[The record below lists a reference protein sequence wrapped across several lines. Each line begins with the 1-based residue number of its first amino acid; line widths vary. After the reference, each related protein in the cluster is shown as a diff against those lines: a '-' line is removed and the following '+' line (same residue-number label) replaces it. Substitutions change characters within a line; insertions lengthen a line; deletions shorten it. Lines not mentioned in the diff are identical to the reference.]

1 MPLTNTLDERFL
13 VYGENGYGAYLYP
26 DENSQDN
33 ENAIVR
39 RALTPVP
46 QPHLTGMK
54 LKADVSLGSLVL
66 NTIDSN
72 GVVWVC
78 TDIDGWWSHPDPDIP
93 DVTRGWR
100 DGSYDARGRWQAR
113 QLTLNGSFLPHDP
126 SLLPAARDTL
136 IRATNL
142 VYTGAWLKT
151 QENPTRAS
159 YVRLSGKPGITTVNA
174 RGRTDFSIGLRAADP
189 IKYSWNESDPDGYDL
204 ETTPARKLG
213 TVSTISYPTF
223 DQRVAAGLPGDL
235 YPNGAPVPLVKG
247 NIDLSNRPLVA
258 NYGVVDTLQVY
269 RYNDGSN
276 EVLIPLV
283 VGGAIVSVAT
293 AISTYTSTGQHL
305 GKFASGNWQDAE
317 TYATNLQNIQDAW
330 LEVVNYTYD
339 GQTGS
344 VDVDNVGNVDVSMF
358 LEVTGPITGDATIV
372 NETTGEVLTIISP
385 LRGAEA
391 RTVTTKILTSNIA
404 TLTFSST
411 HTIVA
416 GDMVTISGVDSVF
429 NGEYE
434 VTNVPA
440 SNQIS
445 YVVTASNV
453 PSTASTGSAVRAA
466 DILEIDTYERE
477 VAYNGV
483 IVGSRVKVD
492 TLTDWLV
499 LTDGVNTITF
509 TDEGNS
515 QSTASLKVFYRSG
528 WIG

>member
-1 MPLTNTLDERFL
+1 MPLTNTLDERYL

-46 QPHLTGMK
+46 EPHLTGMK
-54 LKADVSLGSLVL
+54 LKADVSLGDLVL

-78 TDIDGWWSHPDPDIP
+78 TDIDGWWGHPDPDIP

-136 IRATNL
+136 IRATSL

-159 YVRLSGKPGITTVNA
+159 YVRLSGKPNIATVNA

-204 ETTPARKLG
+204 ATTAAKKLG
-213 TVSTISYPTF
+213 TVNVISYPTF
-223 DQRVAAGLPGDL
+223 DQRITAGLPGDL
-235 YPNGAPVPLVKG
+235 YPNGAPIPLVKG
-247 NIDLSNRPLVA
+247 NITLTNRPLVA
-258 NYGVVDTLQVY
+258 NYGVVSTLLVY

-276 EVLIPLV
+276 EVLIPLI
-283 VGGAIVSVAT
+283 VGGAIVSSAT

-317 TYATNLQNIQDAW
+317 TYATNLQTVQDAW
-330 LEVVNYTYD
+330 LKIVNYTYD

-344 VDVDNVGNVDVSMF
+344 VVVNNVGNVNVSMF
-358 LEVTGPITGDATIV
+358 LEVTGPIVGDATIV
-372 NETTGEVLTIISP
+372 NETTGEVLAIISS
-385 LRGAEA
+385 LRSAEA
-391 RTVTTKILTSNIA
+391 RTVTTKILTSNVA
-404 TLTFSST
+404 TLTFSSN
-411 HTIVA
+411 HTIVV
-416 GDMVTISGVDSVF
+416 GDFVTISGVDSIF

-445 YVVTASNV
+445 YLVTATNV
-453 PSTASTGSAVRAA
+453 PSTAATGSTVRAA
-466 DILEIDTYERE
+466 DVLEIDTYERE
-477 VAYNGV
+477 VAYNGLV
-483 IVGSRVKVD
+483 VGSRVKID

-499 LTDGVNTITF
+499 LADGENTIVF
-509 TDEGNS
+509 TDEGNT
-515 QSTASLKVFYRSG
+515 QSTASLKVYYRSG